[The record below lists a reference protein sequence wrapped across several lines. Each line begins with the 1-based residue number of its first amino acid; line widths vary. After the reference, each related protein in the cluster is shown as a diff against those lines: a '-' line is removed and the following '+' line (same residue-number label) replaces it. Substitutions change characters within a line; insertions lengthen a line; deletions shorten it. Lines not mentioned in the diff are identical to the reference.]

1 MAGLRMQY
9 TQNAADALGLAEKAA
24 KNRGR
29 GCIGTE
35 DMLLGLLREGK
46 GTAAIVLKN
55 NKIQEEK
62 LEELIER
69 LVTPEIETEDF
80 KQEQYTPRAQYL
92 LDNARKEAASFRSEE
107 IGTEHILIAMLK
119 DLECAATRLLYT
131 MKMNISKVMAEI
143 IEAMGESTEKYKEI
157 MASLKD
163 GKGKTGAS
171 ILNQYSR
178 DLTECSFAGDLDPVV
193 GREKETDRIIQI
205 LSRRTKNNPCL
216 IGEPGVGKTAIVEGL
231 AHRIVEGSV
240 PESIQ
245 GKRVMMLDLASMIAG
260 TKYRGEFE
268 ERMKKLIQEVRES
281 KDVLLF
287 VDEIHTIIGAGGAE
301 GAMDASNI
309 LKPSLARGEIQLIGA
324 TTVEEYRK
332 HIEKDPALERR
343 FQPVMVEEPSEEET
357 IDILNGL
364 KTQYEKHHGV
374 EITQE
379 AIKAAVS
386 LSVRYIN
393 DRFLP
398 DKAIDLIDEA
408 SSRKHLG
415 GYHIPDQMKE
425 LEEEIGDLY
434 NKKEAALVNGD
445 LEEASR
451 LNAEQSEK
459 EKRLE
464 QMKRRF
470 ERKTQNSKLLVEEN
484 DIAAVVSMW
493 TKIPI
498 QKLAEQETTRLLRL
512 EKTLHQRVIGQNEA
526 VTAVAKA
533 IKRGRVGLKDPKR
546 PIGSFLFLGPTGVG
560 KTELS
565 KAVAETVFGS
575 ERALIRVDMTEYMEK
590 HSVSKLVGSPPGYVG
605 YEEGG
610 QLSEKVR
617 RNPYSV
623 ILFDEIEKAHPD
635 VFNILLQVL
644 DDGHI
649 TDAQGRKVDFK
660 NTILIMTSNAGAQS
674 IMEPKKLGFIAVD
687 DEKRNYNRMKEG
699 VMEEVKRIFKPE
711 FLNRID
717 EVIVFHSLNKENIRE
732 IVSLLIKEFAQ
743 RCKKQLNLD
752 LQVTGAVKTDLAEKA
767 YDEKYGARPLKR
779 AIQSR
784 IEDALTEEILEGKI
798 KSGDSVCVKLS
809 KGEIQFTVKE

>member
-1 MAGLRMQY
+1 
-9 TQNAADALGLAEKAA
+9 
-24 KNRGR
+24 
-29 GCIGTE
+29 
-35 DMLLGLLREGK
+35 
-46 GTAAIVLKN
+46 
-55 NKIQEEK
+55 
-62 LEELIER
+62 
-69 LVTPEIETEDF
+69 
-80 KQEQYTPRAQYL
+80 
-92 LDNARKEAASFRSEE
+92 
-107 IGTEHILIAMLK
+107 
-119 DLECAATRLLYT
+119 
-131 MKMNISKVMAEI
+131 
-143 IEAMGESTEKYKEI
+143 
-157 MASLKD
+157 
-163 GKGKTGAS
+163 
-171 ILNQYSR
+171 
-178 DLTECSFAGDLDPVV
+178 
-193 GREKETDRIIQI
+193 
-205 LSRRTKNNPCL
+205 
-216 IGEPGVGKTAIVEGL
+216 
-231 AHRIVEGSV
+231 
-240 PESIQ
+240 
-245 GKRVMMLDLASMIAG
+245 
-260 TKYRGEFE
+260 
-268 ERMKKLIQEVRES
+268 
-281 KDVLLF
+281 
-287 VDEIHTIIGAGGAE
+287 
-301 GAMDASNI
+301 
-309 LKPSLARGEIQLIGA
+309 
-324 TTVEEYRK
+324 
-332 HIEKDPALERR
+332 
-343 FQPVMVEEPSEEET
+343 
-357 IDILNGL
+357 
-364 KTQYEKHHGV
+364 
-374 EITQE
+374 
-379 AIKAAVS
+379 
-386 LSVRYIN
+386 
-393 DRFLP
+393 
-398 DKAIDLIDEA
+398 
-408 SSRKHLG
+408 
-415 GYHIPDQMKE
+415 
-425 LEEEIGDLY
+425 
-434 NKKEAALVNGD
+434 
-445 LEEASR
+445 
-451 LNAEQSEK
+451 
-459 EKRLE
+459 
-464 QMKRRF
+464 MKRRF
-470 ERKTQNSKLLVEEN
+470 EKKTQNNKLLVEEN

-526 VTAVAKA
+526 VIAVAKA